1 MKDVVNTARAA
12 EILGCSRPRVIQ
24 LIHEGV
30 IQSAYMAPPDGF
42 RGKSGFRIS
51 VDELYRLA
59 EERSSRK
66 STKNEKVVDTQVV
79 PSYNTEAIKNALG
92 EIQICL
98 IMLNDSIEK
107 LKGEL

>member
-1 MKDVVNTARAA
+1 MKDVVSTARAA

-30 IQSAYMAPPDGF
+30 IRSAYMAPPDGF
-42 RGKSGFRIS
+42 RGKPGFRIS

-59 EERSSRK
+59 EERNGRK
-66 STKNEKVVDTQVV
+66 TNENANKPVVQ
-79 PSYNTEAIKNALG
+79 SYNTEAIKNALG

-98 IMLNDSIEK
+98 MMLNDSIEK